1 MIDILAVLIGGFI
14 GAVARYGIS
23 SYLSRKMTTSFPWG
37 ILSVNLLGALVIGFV
52 FPENGEV
59 TKTAELLLIT
69 GVLGGFTTFSTFG
82 MESIE
87 LLKKGSYLHLA
98 IYMIVTVFG
107 GMLLF
112 SAGYLL

>member
-1 MIDILAVLIGGFI
+1 MIDILAVLFGGFI

-23 SYLSRKMTTSFPWG
+23 SYLSRNITASFPWG
-37 ILSVNLLGALVIGFV
+37 ILSVNLIGALVMGFI
-52 FPENGEV
+52 FPENGDV
-59 TKTAELLLIT
+59 SKTSEMLLIT

-87 LLKKGSYLHLA
+87 LFKKGSYLHLA
-98 IYMIVTVFG
+98 IYILVTIVG

>member
-14 GAVARYGIS
+14 GAVARFGIS
-23 SYLSRKMTTSFPWG
+23 SYLSRKIITSFPWG
-37 ILSVNLLGALVIGFV
+37 ILSVNLIGALVIGFV
-52 FPENGEV
+52 FPDNGDV
-59 TKTAELLLIT
+59 SKTSELFLIT
-69 GVLGGFTTFSTFG
+69 GILGGFTTFSTFG

-98 IYMIVTVFG
+98 IYIVVTVFG

>member
-1 MIDILAVLIGGFI
+1 MINLFAVLMGGFI
-14 GAVARYGIS
+14 GAVARYGVS
-23 SYLSRKMTTSFPWG
+23 SYLTGKIISNFPWG
-37 ILSVNLLGALVIGFV
+37 ILSVNLIGALFIGFI

-59 TKTAELLLIT
+59 SGPINLLLIT

-87 LLKKGSYLHLA
+87 LLKNERYLHLA
-98 IYMIVTVFG
+98 FYIFATVVG

-112 SAGYLL
+112 SVGYLL

>member
-1 MIDILAVLIGGFI
+1 MTDLFAVLIGGFI
-14 GAVARYGIS
+14 GAVARYGMS
-23 SYLSRKMTTSFPWG
+23 SYLTRKITSFFPWG
-37 ILSVNLLGALVIGFV
+37 ILSVNLIGALVIGFI
-52 FPENGEV
+52 FPKNGEV
-59 TKTAELLLIT
+59 SGPVELLLIT

-98 IYMIVTVFG
+98 IYILVTVVG

-112 SAGYLL
+112 SIGYLL